1 LVFKNLRW
9 SGANLISEV
18 VMHGGDLLAR
28 EFAAQGVTHLFTL
41 CGGHISPIL
50 AGAKNLGIRVI
61 DVRDEA
67 TAVFAADAV
76 ARLSGATGVAA
87 VTAGPGLTNTITAI
101 KNAELAQSPLV
112 IIAGAAPTVLK
123 GKGALQ
129 DIDQQALIRPHV
141 KFLQCVRRVRD
152 LVPALRQAFAAA
164 REGVPGP
171 VCVECPVDL
180 LYDESV
186 IREWYSQA
194 TPSGRSLSARL
205 IKGYL
210 EFHLRRQ
217 FAGSG
222 QIPAAAVSDRDHL
235 QAPDFQ
241 HKRVAAALAQAEK
254 PLLLIGS
261 QAMLQERQVQDLV
274 QAVVSLGLPVFL
286 SGMARGLLGKDHPL
300 HMRHGRRLALKE
312 SDCVILAGVPCDF
325 RLDYGSHV
333 PRRATLISVNRS
345 KRDLTLNRRPTI
357 AVMADAGGFLC
368 DFGTTIEPTGKTRED
383 WIARLR
389 ARDDKREGEID
400 SQANATTEFINPLRL
415 LKAIDQSLADDS
427 IVVADG
433 GDFVATASYTV
444 RPRGPLSW
452 LDPGVFGTLGVGAGF
467 AMGAKLVR
475 PGSETWILY
484 GDGAFGYSLIEFET
498 FARLNI
504 PVIAVI
510 GNDACWSQIA
520 REQVKL
526 LHDDVGTR
534 LQHTDYH
541 VAAEGLGARGF
552 LLSAPE
558 QIDSV
563 LQQAKEAAAGGQ
575 PVLINALLGSSSF
588 RDGSLSM

>member
-1 LVFKNLRW
+1 
-9 SGANLISEV
+9 
-18 VMHGGDLLAR
+18 MHGGDLLAK
-28 EFAAQGVTHLFTL
+28 ECAAQGVTHLFTL

-50 AGAKNLGIRVI
+50 TGAKNLGVRVI

-101 KNAELAQSPLV
+101 KNAQLAQSPIV

-123 GKGALQ
+123 AKGALQ
-129 DIDQQALIRPHV
+129 DIDQKALIRPHV
-141 KFLQCVRRVRD
+141 KFLKCVRRVRD
-152 LVPALRQAFAAA
+152 LAPALRQAFAAA

-180 LYDESV
+180 LYDESLV
-186 IREWYSQA
+186 RQWYKQA
-194 TPSGRSLSARL
+194 MPSGHSLSARL
-205 IKGYL
+205 LRRYL
-210 EFHLRRQ
+210 DMHLRRQ

-222 QIPAAAVSDRDHL
+222 IRSQAPVSDRGFP
-235 QAPDFQ
+235 QASSAQ
-241 HKRVAAALAQAEK
+241 VTRVAAALSNAER

-261 QAMLQERQVQDLV
+261 QAMLQQRRIPDLV
-274 QAVVSLGLPVFL
+274 QAVASLGLPTFL
-286 SGMARGLLGKDHPL
+286 SGMARGLLGKAHPL
-300 HMRHGRRLALKE
+300 HMRHKRRLALKD

-325 RLDYGSHV
+325 RLDYGSHI
-333 PRRATLISVNRS
+333 PGRATLISVNRS
-345 KRDLTLNRRPTI
+345 RRDLTLNRRPAI
-357 AVMADAGGFLC
+357 GVSADVGSFLC
-368 DFGTTIEPTGKTRED
+368 ELGATIGPARRSRHD
-383 WIARLR
+383 WIAHLR
-389 ARDDKREGEID
+389 ARDEEREREIESLTIAEGELID
-400 SQANATTEFINPLRL
+400 PLCL
-415 LKAIDQSLADDS
+415 LKAIDHALADDS
-427 IVVADG
+427 IIVADG

-498 FARLNI
+498 FARLQI
-504 PVIAVI
+504 PVIAVV

-520 REQVKL
+520 RDQVKL

-552 LLSAPE
+552 LLSSPE

-563 LQQAKEAAAGGQ
+563 LQQAKHVAAAGQ
-575 PVLINALLGSSSF
+575 PVLINALLRSSLF
-588 RDGSLSM
+588 REGSLSM

>member
-1 LVFKNLRW
+1 L
-9 SGANLISEV
+9 
-18 VMHGGDLLAR
+18 
-28 EFAAQGVTHLFTL
+28 T
-41 CGGHISPIL
+41 
-50 AGAKNLGIRVI
+50 GAKNLGVRVI

-76 ARLSGATGVAA
+76 ARLSGAPGVAA

-101 KNAELAQSPLV
+101 KNAQLAQSPVV

-129 DIDQQALIRPHV
+129 DIDQKALIRPHV
-141 KFLQCVRRVRD
+141 KFLKCVRRVRD
-152 LVPALRQAFAAA
+152 LAPALRQAFTAA
-164 REGVPGP
+164 RQDVPGP
-171 VCVECPVDL
+171 VFIECPVDL

-186 IREWYSQA
+186 IREWYAQA
-194 TPSGRSLSARL
+194 APSGQSLSARVV
-205 IKGYL
+205 KRYL
-210 EFHLRRQ
+210 SFHLRRQ
-217 FAGSG
+217 FAGSEHTLAAPVRKRVIPRAPVD
-222 QIPAAAVSDRDHL
+222 QIA
-235 QAPDFQ
+235 
-241 HKRVAAALAQAEK
+241 RVAAALAKAEN

-261 QAMLQERQVQDLV
+261 QAMLQERQVSELA
-274 QAVVSLGLPVFL
+274 QAVESLRLPVYL
-286 SGMARGLLGKDHPL
+286 SGMARGLLGKAHPL
-300 HMRHGRRLALKE
+300 HMRHSRRLALRE

-325 RLDYGSHV
+325 RLDYGSHI
-333 PRRATLISVNRS
+333 PRRAVVISVNRS
-345 KRDLTLNRRPTI
+345 RRDLTLNRRPTI
-357 AVMADAGGFLC
+357 GVMADAGSFLC
-368 DFGTTIEPTGKTRED
+368 DLGATLEAKPTERHD

-389 ARDDKREGEID
+389 ARDDEREREID
-400 SQANATTEFINPLRL
+400 SQVNTTTEFINSLYL
-415 LKAIDQSLADDS
+415 LKAIDQALDDDS
-427 IVVADG
+427 IIIADG

-452 LDPGVFGTLGVGAGF
+452 LDPGIFGTLGVGAGF
-467 AMGAKLVR
+467 AMGAKLMR

-498 FARLNI
+498 FARLKI
-504 PVIAVI
+504 PVIAVV

-534 LQHTDYH
+534 LQHTNYH

-563 LQQAKEAAAGGQ
+563 LQQAKVVAAAGQ

-588 RDGSLSM
+588 REGSLSM

>member
-1 LVFKNLRW
+1 MR
-9 SGANLISEV
+9 V
-18 VMHGGDLLAR
+18 V
-28 EFAAQGVTHLFTL
+28 
-41 CGGHISPIL
+41 
-50 AGAKNLGIRVI
+50 

-76 ARLSGATGVAA
+76 ARLSGVPGVAA

-101 KNAELAQSPLV
+101 KNAELAQSPIV
-112 IIAGAAPTVLK
+112 IVAGAAPTLLK

-129 DIDQQALIRPHV
+129 DIDQKALIRPHV
-141 KFLQCVRRVRD
+141 KFLKCVRRVRD
-152 LVPALRQAFAAA
+152 LAPVLRRAFAVA
-164 REGVPGP
+164 RQGVPGP
-171 VCVECPVDL
+171 VFVECPVDL

-186 IREWYSQA
+186 IREWYEQA
-194 TPSGRSLSARL
+194 APSGDSLFARL
-205 IKGYL
+205 MKRYL
-210 EFHLRRQ
+210 RFHLRRQ

-222 QIPAAAVSDRDHL
+222 HSPVAPVSERMIPRASEGQVTQIAN
-235 QAPDFQ
+235 
-241 HKRVAAALAQAEK
+241 ALAKAEK

-261 QAMLQERQVQDLV
+261 QAMLQERPMSDLMR
-274 QAVVSLGLPVFL
+274 AVESLGLPVFL
-286 SGMARGLLGKDHPL
+286 SGMARGLLGKSHPL
-300 HMRHGRRLALKE
+300 HMRHKRRLALKE

-325 RLDYGSHV
+325 RLDYGSHI
-333 PRRATLISVNRS
+333 PRRATLISINRS
-345 KRDLTLNRRPTI
+345 RRDLTLNRRPTI
-357 AVMADAGGFLC
+357 GVTGDAGSFLC
-368 DFGTTIEPTGKTRED
+368 DLGTIETTRSERRD
-383 WIARLR
+383 WIASLR
-389 ARDDKREGEID
+389 ARDDEREREID
-400 SQANATTEFINPLRL
+400 VQASVATELINPLCL
-415 LKAIDQSLADDS
+415 LRAIDRALDDDS
-427 IVVADG
+427 VIIADG

-475 PGSETWILY
+475 PDSETWIIY

-498 FARLNI
+498 FARLHI

-526 LHDDVGTR
+526 LQDDVGTR

-541 VAAEGLGARGF
+541 LAAEGLGARGF

-563 LQQAKEAAAGGQ
+563 LQQAKEAAGAGQ
-575 PVLINALLGSSSF
+575 PVLINARLASSSF
-588 RDGSLSM
+588 RDGSVSM

>member
-1 LVFKNLRW
+1 
-9 SGANLISEV
+9 
-18 VMHGGDLLAR
+18 MHGGELLAR
-28 EFAAQGVTHLFTL
+28 EFEAQGVTHLFTL

-50 AGAKNLGIRVI
+50 AGAKNLGVRII

-76 ARLSGATGVAA
+76 ARLSGMTGVAA

-101 KNAELAQSPLV
+101 KNAQLAQSPVV

-129 DIDQQALIRPHV
+129 DIDQKALVRPHV
-141 KFLQCVRRVRD
+141 KFLKCVRRVRD
-152 LVPALRQAFAAA
+152 LVPAVRQAFAAA

-171 VCVECPVDL
+171 VLVECPVDL
-180 LYDESV
+180 LYEESV
-186 IREWYSQA
+186 IREWYAQA

-210 EFHLRRQ
+210 DFHLRRQ
-217 FAGSG
+217 FAGSEH
-222 QIPAAAVSDRDHL
+222 IPLAPVSDRKIPLTSGD
-235 QAPDFQ
+235 QVA
-241 HKRVAAALAQAEK
+241 RVAAALAKAEK

-261 QAMLQERQVQDLV
+261 QAMLQERQMSELV
-274 QAVVSLGLPVFL
+274 PAVVSLDVPVYL
-286 SGMARGLLGKDHPL
+286 SGMARGLLGKAHPL

-325 RLDYGSHV
+325 RLDYGSHI
-333 PRRATLISVNRS
+333 PRRATLISINRS
-345 KRDLTLNRRPTI
+345 RRDLTLNRRPEI
-357 AVMADAGGFLC
+357 GVMADAASFLC
-368 DFGTTIEPTGKTRED
+368 ELDTTLEPTRKKRHD
-383 WIARLR
+383 WVARLR
-389 ARDDKREGEID
+389 ARDDEREREID
-400 SQANATTEFINPLRL
+400 TQANATTEFINPLCL
-415 LKAIDQSLADDS
+415 LKAIDQALADDS
-427 IVVADG
+427 IIVADG

-498 FARLNI
+498 FARLKI

-552 LLSAPE
+552 LLSDPK
-558 QIDSV
+558 QINSV

-575 PVLINALLGSSSF
+575 PVLINVLLGSSSF

>member
-1 LVFKNLRW
+1 
-9 SGANLISEV
+9 
-18 VMHGGDLLAR
+18 MHGGELLAR
-28 EFAAQGVTHLFTL
+28 EFEAHGVTHLFTL

-50 AGAKNLGIRVI
+50 AGAKNLGVRII

-76 ARLSGATGVAA
+76 ARLSGLTGVAA

-101 KNAELAQSPLV
+101 KNAQLAQSPVV

-129 DIDQQALIRPHV
+129 DIDQKALVRPHV
-141 KFLQCVRRVRD
+141 KFLKCVRRVRD
-152 LVPALRQAFAAA
+152 LVPAVRQAFAAA

-171 VCVECPVDL
+171 VLVECPVDL
-180 LYDESV
+180 LYEESV
-186 IREWYSQA
+186 IREWYAQA

-205 IKGYL
+205 MKGYL
-210 EFHLRRQ
+210 GFHLRRQ
-217 FAGSG
+217 FASG
-222 QIPAAAVSDRDHL
+222 GHIPPAPVSDRKIP
-235 QAPDFQ
+235 QASGDQ
-241 HKRVAAALAQAEK
+241 VARVAAALAKAEK

-261 QAMLQERQVQDLV
+261 QAMLQERQLTDLV
-274 QAVVSLGLPVFL
+274 RAVVSLDLPVYL
-286 SGMARGLLGKDHPL
+286 SGMARGLLGKTHPL
-300 HMRHGRRLALKE
+300 HMRHGRRLSLKE

-325 RLDYGSHV
+325 RLDYGSHI

-345 KRDLTLNRRPTI
+345 RRDLTLNRRPEI
-357 AVMADAGGFLC
+357 GVMADAASFLC
-368 DFGTTIEPTGKTRED
+368 DLDATLEPTRKKRHD
-383 WIARLR
+383 WVARVR
-389 ARDDKREGEID
+389 ARDNEREREID
-400 SQANATTEFINPLRL
+400 SQANATTEFINPLCL
-415 LKAIDQSLADDS
+415 LKAIDQVIADDS
-427 IVVADG
+427 IIVADG

-552 LLSAPE
+552 LLSDPE
-558 QIDSV
+558 QINSV

-588 RDGSLSM
+588 REGSLSM

>member
-1 LVFKNLRW
+1 
-9 SGANLISEV
+9 
-18 VMHGGDLLAR
+18 MHGGDLLAM
-28 EFAAQGVTHLFTL
+28 ECEAQGVTHLFTL

-50 AGAKNLGIRVI
+50 AGAKNLGVRVI

-76 ARLSGATGVAA
+76 ARLSGAPGVAA

-101 KNAELAQSPLV
+101 KNAQLAQSPVV

-129 DIDQQALIRPHV
+129 DIDQKALIRPHV
-141 KFLQCVRRVRD
+141 KFLKCVRRVRD
-152 LVPALRQAFAAA
+152 LAPVLRQAFAAA
-164 REGVPGP
+164 QQGVPGP
-171 VCVECPVDL
+171 VFVECPVDL

-186 IREWYSQA
+186 IREWYVQA
-194 TPSGRSLSARL
+194 TPSGSSLSARL
-205 IKGYL
+205 IKRYL
-210 EFHLRRQ
+210 NFHLRRQ
-217 FAGSG
+217 FANSKHSLVGPVSERA
-222 QIPAAAVSDRDHL
+222 IPLAADDQVR
-235 QAPDFQ
+235 
-241 HKRVAAALAQAEK
+241 RVAAALAKTEK

-261 QAMLQERQVQDLV
+261 QAMLQERQVSDLV
-274 QAVVSLGLPVFL
+274 QAVESLCLPVYL
-286 SGMARGLLGKDHPL
+286 SGMARGLLGKAHPL
-300 HMRHGRRLALKE
+300 HMRHSRRLALRE

-325 RLDYGSHV
+325 RLDYGSHI
-333 PRRATLISVNRS
+333 PRSAAVISVNRS
-345 KRDLTLNRRPTI
+345 RRDLTLNRRPTI
-357 AVMADAGGFLC
+357 GVMADAGSFLC
-368 DFGTTIEPTGKTRED
+368 DLGTTLESKPTERHD

-389 ARDDKREGEID
+389 ARDDKREREID
-400 SQANATTEFINPLRL
+400 SQANAKSDLINPLCL
-415 LKAIDQSLADDS
+415 LQAIDQVLDDDS

-444 RPRGPLSW
+444 RPRRPLSW
-452 LDPGVFGTLGVGAGF
+452 LDPGIFGTLGVGAGF
-467 AMGAKLVR
+467 AMGAKLMR

-504 PVIAVI
+504 PVIAVV

-541 VAAEGLGARGF
+541 LAAEGLGARGF

-558 QIDSV
+558 QIGSV
-563 LQQAKEAAAGGQ
+563 LQQAKEAAAAGQ
-575 PVLINALLGSSSF
+575 PVLINALLESSSF
-588 RDGSLSM
+588 REGSQSM

>member
-1 LVFKNLRW
+1 
-9 SGANLISEV
+9 
-18 VMHGGDLLAR
+18 
-28 EFAAQGVTHLFTL
+28 
-41 CGGHISPIL
+41 
-50 AGAKNLGIRVI
+50 
-61 DVRDEA
+61 
-67 TAVFAADAV
+67 
-76 ARLSGATGVAA
+76 
-87 VTAGPGLTNTITAI
+87 
-101 KNAELAQSPLV
+101 V

-129 DIDQQALIRPHV
+129 DIDQKALVRPHV
-141 KFLQCVRRVRD
+141 KFLKCVRRVRD
-152 LVPALRQAFAAA
+152 LVPAVRQAFAAA

-171 VCVECPVDL
+171 VLVECPVDL
-180 LYDESV
+180 LYEESV
-186 IREWYSQA
+186 IREWYAQA

-205 IKGYL
+205 LRGYL

-217 FAGSG
+217 FAGSE
-222 QIPAAAVSDRDHL
+222 QIPLAPVSDRKIP
-235 QAPDFQ
+235 QASGDQ
-241 HKRVAAALAQAEK
+241 VARVAAALANAEK

-261 QAMLQERQVQDLV
+261 QAMLQERQMSELV
-274 QAVVSLGLPVFL
+274 RAVVSLDLPVYL
-286 SGMARGLLGKDHPL
+286 SGMH
-300 HMRHGRRLALKE
+300 
-312 SDCVILAGVPCDF
+312 I
-325 RLDYGSHV
+325 

-345 KRDLTLNRRPTI
+345 RRDLTLNRRPEI
-357 AVMADAGGFLC
+357 GVMADAASFLC
-368 DFGTTIEPTGKTRED
+368 DLDTTLKSTRKKRHD
-383 WIARLR
+383 WIAHLR
-389 ARDDKREGEID
+389 ARDDEREREID
-400 SQANATTEFINPLRL
+400 TQANATTEFINPLCL
-415 LKAIDQSLADDS
+415 LKAIDQAIADNS
-427 IVVADG
+427 IIVADG

-498 FARLNI
+498 FARLKI
-504 PVIAVI
+504 PVIAVV

-552 LLSAPE
+552 LLSDPE

-575 PVLINALLGSSSF
+575 PVLINVLLGTSSF